1 MNFVASLWSYASYKF
16 FSSLDS
22 IIMNAVAKVSR
33 DVMTAKWKYSEP
45 NFEPIGGN
53 DFGSGYPSDPKC
65 KEWMGKNLGHP
76 IFGYPDFAR
85 FSWAP
90 MKKTMDEEGIT
101 MRWEADDDE
110 EDDPQQMSLNVFVVP
125 KKSND
130 GSKQPKRKRA
140 RLGYHEKLGL
150 TAVTELVVS

>member
-1 MNFVASLWSYASYKF
+1 MLM
-16 FSSLDS
+16 D
-22 IIMNAVAKVSR
+22 AVAKVSR

-45 NFEPIGGN
+45 SFEPIGGN

-65 KEWMGKNLGHP
+65 KEWMEKNLGHP
-76 IFGYPDFAR
+76 VFGYPDFAR

-90 MKKTMDEEGIT
+90 MKKTMDEEGVT

-110 EDDPQQMSLNVFVVP
+110 EDDPQQMSLNAFVVP

-130 GSKQPKRKRA
+130 GSKQPKQKRA